1 MRKHCTM
8 TELLAVRDGEG
19 SAWARQHLEECASC
33 RHELDLL
40 HRRVAALRALG
51 ARRPPRDRWPEVR
64 AAAERERR
72 GMRVRRTGWGALA
85 IAAGIAL
92 AVGGRALVTGA
103 GDTSGRTTAA
113 AAELSTLMNESQQL
127 EAALRSYGPD
137 GRVLN
142 ARAAGVIADLE
153 DRIAVVD
160 AGIAQASARDRASSD
175 LVSLWRNRVDLMDA
189 LVNAH
194 VTRVS
199 YVGF

>member
-8 TELLAVRDGEG
+8 TELVGVRDGEG
-19 SAWARQHLEECASC
+19 SAWARQHLDECPSC

-51 ARRPPRDRWPEVR
+51 PRRPPRDRWPEVR
-64 AAAERERR
+64 AMAQRERR
-72 GMRVRRTGWGALA
+72 GIRVRQAGWGALA
-85 IAAGIAL
+85 IAAGVVL

-103 GDTSGRTTAA
+103 GSTSGGGPPA
-113 AAELSTLMNESQQL
+113 AAELSTLMTQSQQL
-127 EAALRSYGPD
+127 EAVLRSYGPD

-153 DRIAVVD
+153 DRIALVD
-160 AGIAQASARDRASSD
+160 AGIAQEGAREDTSAD
-175 LVSLWRNRVDLMDA
+175 LVSLWRNRVELMDA

>member
-8 TELLAVRDGEG
+8 AELIAVRDAEG
-19 SAWARQHLEECASC
+19 SVWARQHLDECPSC
-33 RHELDLL
+33 QHELDLL
-40 HRRVAALRALG
+40 HRRVAALRTMG

-64 AAAERERR
+64 AAAARERR
-72 GMRVRRTGWGALA
+72 GARVRRAGWGALA
-85 IAAGIAL
+85 IAAGVVL
-92 AVGGRALVTGA
+92 AVGGRALVTEG
-103 GDTSGRTTAA
+103 GSPA
-113 AAELSTLMNESQQL
+113 AAELSTLMTESQQL

-142 ARAAGVIADLE
+142 TRAAGVIADLE
-153 DRIAVVD
+153 DRIALVD
-160 AGIAQASARDRASSD
+160 AGIAQAGTPDGASGD
-175 LVSLWRNRVDLMDA
+175 LVRLWRNRVELMDA